1 MLLFLKADQ
10 LHDMP
15 KLCESMYSDRTRQFR
30 DRLGWTVDVD
40 GKGWERDEYD
50 DLNPVYVIWQK
61 PDGLHGGSMRF
72 LPTMGRTMVNEHF
85 SALSGGRLYRHPK
98 LWECTRFCLSD
109 GAAPNV
115 SAALMLGGAQLG
127 VGLDLARA
135 VGVFDA
141 RMVRIYRLLGWQPVV
156 LGTTGD
162 GAEAISVGM
171 WEFSEE
177 IRQRM
182 ARKAGIAPEMAQHW
196 FDAARDG
203 LRMLPVA
210 G

>member
-1 MLLFLKADQ
+1 MLLFLRAEQ
-10 LHDMP
+10 LRDRP
-15 KLCESMYSDRTRQFR
+15 KLCASMYSDRAWQFR
-30 DRLGWTVDVD
+30 ERLGWTVHVD
-40 GKGWERDEYD
+40 GQGWERDEYD

-85 SALSGGRLYRHPK
+85 SALSGGRRYHHPK

-171 WEFSEE
+171 WEFSDE

-182 ARKAGIAPEMAQHW
+182 ARKAGIAPEMAQYW
-196 FDAARDG
+196 FDIARDG
-203 LRMLPVA
+203 LRVLPVA

>member
-1 MLLFLKADQ
+1 
-10 LHDMP
+10 
-15 KLCESMYSDRTRQFR
+15 
-30 DRLGWTVDVD
+30 
-40 GKGWERDEYD
+40 
-50 DLNPVYVIWQK
+50 
-61 PDGLHGGSMRF
+61 
-72 LPTMGRTMVNEHF
+72 
-85 SALSGGRLYRHPK
+85 
-98 LWECTRFCLSD
+98 
-109 GAAPNV
+109 
-115 SAALMLGGAQLG
+115 MLGGAQLG

-203 LRMLPVA
+203 LRVLPVA